1 MKRILVACCMLA
13 AVAHTSH
20 AQQQQSAQ
28 VANVPVPVSKSEF
41 AQKVKELN
49 KLLGK
54 DKIEDANALFTTINK
69 MANTQM
75 GQTRLKMKDAQNDAD
90 KKKYAEATTK
100 QRIVFA
106 DALRLK
112 QENMAGN
119 RKLIIDKLNEF
130 VDMM

>member
-1 MKRILVACCMLA
+1 MKQILFVCCMLA
-13 AVAHTSH
+13 AVGNDIY
-20 AQQQQSAQ
+20 AQQQSVP
-28 VANVPVPVSKSEF
+28 VANAPVPVSKSEF

-69 MANTQM
+69 MANTQL
-75 GQTRLKMKDAQNDAD
+75 GQTRLKMKEAQNDAD

>member
-1 MKRILVACCMLA
+1 MKQILFVCCMLA
-13 AVAHTSH
+13 AAGNDIY
-20 AQQQQSAQ
+20 AQQQSVP

-69 MANTQM
+69 MANTQL
-75 GQTRLKMKDAQNDAD
+75 GQTRLKMKEAKNDAD
-90 KKKYAEATTK
+90 KKMYAEATTK

-112 QENMAGN
+112 QEDMAGN

>member
-1 MKRILVACCMLA
+1 MKQILFVCFMLA
-13 AVAHTSH
+13 ATGNDIY
-20 AQQQQSAQ
+20 AQQQSVQA
-28 VANVPVPVSKSEF
+28 ANAAVPVSRSEF

-69 MANTQM
+69 MANTQL

-112 QENMAGN
+112 QEDMAGN